1 VDSTDS
7 QVGRPPRGRGWV
19 PRAVVVALAVALV
32 VGGAFALPRLL
43 ADDDPAP
50 ASPSTDCVATTDAD
64 LGEVEAGVGAADARW
79 VRFCPLADEG
89 AAQRLRHPPGVVTGD
104 LAAGVASSLLETAAG
119 RPVCTIDESSPGPT
133 GLFRIEVGLADGRVA
148 ELAGDTGCSSR
159 DQVLF
164 SQLETTLL
172 MDAASGSGP
181 PGPLPAPVTC
191 PDRFTTTR
199 TNTDG
204 ASAAQLVDPAEH
216 HWQSTVPL
224 LPLPATAADVCA
236 YAGDGGRRELVDQ
249 WQVGTPVSES
259 LRSAATTEVWLGAMT
274 DCRLD
279 PGARSYVVVLTDAT
293 GTARTL
299 ALDPT
304 ACGTLQA
311 AVGTPAVDTYLGLAT
326 MRLQRLVAGTRP

>member
-1 VDSTDS
+1 MDPHTP
-7 QVGRPPRGRGWV
+7 RPAPRRWWLLV
-19 PRAVVVALAVALV
+19 AVVVALLV
-32 VGGAFALPRLL
+32 VAAFALPRLL
-43 ADDDPAP
+43 TADGSGSATG
-50 ASPSTDCVATTDAD
+50 STACVATTDAA
-64 LGEVEAGVGAADARW
+64 LPEVDTRDATW

-89 AAQRLRHPPGVVTGD
+89 AAQRLRHPQGVLTGD
-104 LAAGVASSLLETAAG
+104 LAPSVATSLVETQAG
-119 RPVCTIDESSPGPT
+119 RRVCTPDEAIPGPT

-172 MDAASGSGP
+172 MQAAGAAGP
-181 PGPLPAPVTC
+181 ADPLPEPVTC

-204 ASAAQLVDPAEH
+204 DSAGQLVDDAEH
-216 HWQSTVPL
+216 PWQSTVPL
-224 LPLPATAADVCA
+224 LPLPAAAADVCV
-236 YAGDGGRRELVDQ
+236 YSGDGARRDLVDQ
-249 WQVGTPVSES
+249 WQVGPPVPES
-259 LRSAATTEVWLGAMT
+259 IRAAATTDVMLGAMT
-274 DCRLD
+274 DCQLLPD
-279 PGARSYVVVLTDAT
+279 ARSYVVVLTDAT

-311 AVGTPAVDTYLGLAT
+311 AVGSPAVDTYLGLAST
-326 MRLQRLVAGTRP
+326 SFQRLVSGSRP

>member
-1 VDSTDS
+1 MDEQTP
-7 QVGRPPRGRGWV
+7 RPARSRWWPLA
-19 PRAVVVALAVALV
+19 AVVVALVV
-32 VGGAFALPRLL
+32 VGAFTLPRLL
-43 ADDDPAP
+43 ADDDVPPAGTG
-50 ASPSTDCVATTDAD
+50 TDCVATPDGALAD
-64 LGEVEAGVGAADARW
+64 VDVGDARW

-89 AAQRLRHPPGVVTGD
+89 AAQRVRHPQGVLTGE
-104 LAAGVASSLLETAAG
+104 LAASVAVSLHETQAG
-119 RPVCTIDESSPGPT
+119 RRVCTLADEPTPGPT

-164 SQLETTLL
+164 SQLETSLL
-172 MDAASGSGP
+172 MDAASAAGP
-181 PGPLPAPVTC
+181 AGPLPAPVTC

-204 ASAAQLVDPAEH
+204 ASAGQLVAPAAHH

-224 LPLPATAADVCA
+224 LPLPASAADVCV

-249 WQVGTPVSES
+249 WQVGSPVSES
-259 LRSAATTEVWLGAMT
+259 LRSAATTEVWLGAMA
-274 DCRLD
+274 DCPPD

-299 ALDPT
+299 ALDRT

-326 MRLQRLVAGTRP
+326 VRLQRLVAGSRP